1 MTSVAF
7 KVEKYKKRFCGTIK
21 KIIII
26 DVLILIQ
33 LYLAFPSIK
42 LYQVGII
49 FYLQTGMRK
58 MLLKLHLYKKWTKK
72 QQINIS

>member
-49 FYLQTGMRK
+49 FYL
-58 MLLKLHLYKKWTKK
+58 
-72 QQINIS
+72 